1 MAKKIVIDIEVNG
14 KMQKATVSAKKLK
27 DALAETSRTAKETE
41 RNTKGLAQTAS
52 AGGKNFSKMASGI
65 SGGLVPAYAA
75 LAANVF
81 ALTAAF
87 NFLKNS
93 SQVALLERSQVS
105 YAANTGVALD
115 RLTGSLREASKGMLD
130 FQSAAQASA
139 IGLAKG
145 FSSSQMDS
153 IAQGALKVSNALG
166 RDFTDSFDRLVRG
179 ISKAEPEL
187 LDELGITLRLE
198 TATKNY
204 AAALGKSAKELTA
217 AERSQAVY
225 LETMKQLEDVTAG
238 AEAEANPFVQL
249 GVTMSDLV
257 KNIMQFLLPAFEA
270 LAKFINSN
278 AVAAL
283 GFFALL
289 GASVLKSMPFVE
301 NLTQSFK
308 GFAFAQK
315 RALVESK
322 KELESYRQKL
332 QQVKQTAEQSKAMG
346 AAQVKGGAQGAISAG
361 AQSPVLMRAALGTMK
376 GPDQANLKKALKSA
390 EAQYAKSGKITKG
403 IFKGVSID
411 VVRSMSGGFKQVEA
425 ASSKASKTIGTRFKI
440 IGMQAKSTAM
450 RVRTSFTSAFARAG
464 KAANGFGKAM
474 NMAMKAT
481 VILGVI
487 QMIYDM
493 VVALATAPHT
503 ILKNVIGIGT
513 GAVGILQSIANTVI
527 DVINYIINQ
536 VNRLPGIEIATLNY
550 KTFGDDFKKDMDEFL
565 ETSKFAIAL
574 KEREDKMQTRQREL
588 DTIRD
593 IKDEL
598 PEVEKSIS
606 KIMQG
611 NLFDPDD
618 KDYAKNTQ
626 KRMEATA
633 KAMSSLGIEGLF
645 ADALTIKDP
654 ARQKKAIKAI
664 GDGLADDL
672 EQLSPKFAQAV
683 RAGDAELVG
692 SMVAN
697 AGAFTANIA
706 EVEDQINNLST
717 TLSGKSAIQTEVF
730 LSTLLSTGEAAV
742 TAGGKIGLTTD
753 VVNKLNES
761 FAHKGGIDAY
771 IQSLRNVEAETQ
783 RIANARH
790 LMGLDSVA
798 TSRQSGALAN
808 QTGLQRTSQAADLDL
823 AEKRNNLQAIFNENR
838 VNMDDAQ
845 KQDHANRVT
854 EALYEIELAEKKSEV
869 AKVNATE
876 MGQLGKAVGD
886 SLTSSMQGAFDGLI
900 QGTMTAKEAFASMA
914 TSMLQSIAKVIA
926 ELITAKILTAA
937 LGGSTFGTFLGI
949 PGPGARYGGVMS
961 NGSKAPGYA
970 VGGVAKGPQ
979 SGYPAVLHGTEAVV
993 PLPNGKSIPV
1003 DMRGAGQQNN
1013 VTVNVSVDQQGNA
1026 TQDTQATNN
1035 NGAKLGTMIAAAVQK
1050 ELHTQKRAGGILS
1063 PLGAT

>member
-1 MAKKIVIDIEVNG
+1 MANKITIDIEVNG
-14 KMQKATVSAKKLK
+14 KMQKATVSAKKLRE
-27 DALAETSRTAKETE
+27 ALNETSRSARDAE

-87 NFLKNS
+87 NFLKSS
-93 SQVALLERSQVS
+93 SQIALLERSQVA
-105 YAANTGVALD
+105 YASNTGVALD

-130 FQSAAQASA
+130 FQAAAQASA

-153 IAQGALKVSNALG
+153 IAEGALKVSNALG

-204 AAALGKSAKELTA
+204 AAALQKSAKELTA

-238 AEAEANPFVQL
+238 ADAEANPFVQL

-283 GFFALL
+283 GFFALI

-301 NLTQSFK
+301 KLTSSFK

-332 QQVKQTAEQSKAMG
+332 QQVKNTAEQSKAMG

-376 GPDQANLKKALKSA
+376 GADQSNLKKALKSA
-390 EAQYAKSGKITKG
+390 EAQYTKSGAITKG

-411 VVRSMSGGFKQVEA
+411 IVRSMAGGFKQVEA
-425 ASSKASKTIGTRFKI
+425 ANLKTTKTIGTRFKI
-440 IGMQAKSTAM
+440 IGMQAKAAGM
-450 RVRTSFTSAFARAG
+450 RIRTSFTSAFAMAG
-464 KAANGFGKAM
+464 KAVNGFGKAM
-474 NMAMKAT
+474 NLAMKAT
-481 VILGVI
+481 VILGLI
-487 QMIYDM
+487 QMIYDL
-493 VVALATAPHT
+493 VVSIATAPHT

-536 VNRLPGIEIATLNY
+536 VNRLPILEIATLDY
-550 KTFGDDFKKDMDEFL
+550 KTFGDDFKNDMDTFL
-565 ETSKFAIAL
+565 ETSEFALNL
-574 KEREDKMQTRQREL
+574 KKREEKMKTRQTEL
-588 DTIRD
+588 DTIKA
-593 IKDEL
+593 IKEEL
-598 PEVEKSIS
+598 PEVEKAIS

-611 NLFDPDD
+611 KLFDPDD
-618 KDYAKNTQ
+618 KDFAKNTQ

-672 EQLSPKFAQAV
+672 EKLSPKFAAAV
-683 RAGDAELVG
+683 RAGDAQLVG

-697 AGAFTANIA
+697 AGSFTANIA
-706 EVEDQINNLST
+706 EVEDQIASMST
-717 TLSGKSAIQTEVF
+717 TLSGKGAEGTRVF
-730 LSTLLSTGEAAV
+730 LEMLMKTGNAAV
-742 TAGGKIGLTTD
+742 LAGSKIGLTTD
-753 VVNKLNES
+753 VVDQLNAAFEN
-761 FAHKGGIDAY
+761 KGGIDSY
-771 IQSLRNVEAETQ
+771 IASLRQVEQKTQ
-783 RIANARH
+783 EIAQNRH
-790 LMGLDSVA
+790 LIGLDTIG
-798 TSRQSGALAN
+798 TSRQSGALAS
-808 QTGLQRTSQAADLDL
+808 QTGLQRTSDSAELSLQ
-823 AEKRNNLQAIFNENR
+823 EKRNNLQKIYNENR
-838 VNMDDAQ
+838 ALMDTTQ
-845 KQDHANRVT
+845 KVEHDNRVA
-854 EALYEIELAEKKSEV
+854 EAKREIELAEKKAEV

-876 MGQLGKAVGD
+876 IGQLGQAIGD
-886 SLTSSMQGAFDGLI
+886 SLTSSMQSAFDGLI

-914 TSMLQSIAKVIA
+914 TSMLQSVAKVIA
-926 ELITAKILTAA
+926 ELLTAKLLTAA
-937 LGGSTFGTFLGI
+937 LGGTSFGNFLGI
-949 PGPGARYGGVMS
+949 SEGKTGGIFS
-961 NGSKAPGYA
+961 NGGKVSGYA
-970 VGGVAKGPQ
+970 TGGVAKGPG
-979 SGYPAVLHGTEAVV
+979 SGYPAILHGTEAVV

-1003 DMRGAGQQNN
+1003 DMKGAAQNNN
-1013 VTVNVSVDQQGNA
+1013 VTVNVSMDGQGSAQQN
-1026 TQDTQATNN
+1026 TQSD
-1035 NGAKLGTMIAAAVQK
+1035 GAQGANLGAAVAAAVQK
-1050 ELHTQKRAGGILS
+1050 ELQNQKRAGGILN
-1063 PLGAT
+1063 PMGAS

>member
-1 MAKKIVIDIEVNG
+1 MANKITIDIEVNG

-27 DALAETSRTAKETE
+27 EALNETSRSARDAE

-87 NFLKNS
+87 NFLKSS
-93 SQVALLERSQVS
+93 SQIALLERSQVA
-105 YAANTGVALD
+105 YASNTGVALD

-130 FQSAAQASA
+130 FQAAAQASA

-153 IAQGALKVSNALG
+153 IAEGALKVSNALG

-204 AAALGKSAKELTA
+204 AAALQKSAKELTA

-238 AEAEANPFVQL
+238 ADAEANPFVQL

-283 GFFALL
+283 GFFALI

-301 NLTQSFK
+301 KLTSSFK

-315 RALVESK
+315 RALVESR

-332 QQVKQTAEQSKAMG
+332 QQVKNTAEQSKAMG
-346 AAQVKGGAQGAISAG
+346 ASQVKGGAQGAISAG

-376 GPDQANLKKALKSA
+376 GADQSNLKKALKSA
-390 EAQYAKSGKITKG
+390 EAQYTKSGAITKG

-411 VVRSMSGGFKQVEA
+411 IVRSMAGGFKQVEA
-425 ASSKASKTIGTRFKI
+425 ANLKTTKTIGTRFKI
-440 IGMQAKSTAM
+440 IGMQAKAAGM
-450 RVRTSFTSAFARAG
+450 RIRTSFTSAFAMAG

-474 NMAMKAT
+474 NLAMKAT
-481 VILGVI
+481 VILGLI
-487 QMIYDM
+487 QMIYDL
-493 VVALATAPHT
+493 VVSIATAPHT

-550 KTFGDDFKKDMDEFL
+550 KTFGDDFKKDMDTFL
-565 ETSKFAIAL
+565 ETSEFALAL
-574 KEREDKMQTRQREL
+574 KKREEKMKTRQTEL
-588 DTIRD
+588 DTIKA
-593 IKDEL
+593 IKEEL
-598 PEVEKSIS
+598 PEVEKAIS

-611 NLFDPDD
+611 KLFDPDD
-618 KDYAKNTQ
+618 KDFAKNTQ

-645 ADALTIKDP
+645 AEALTIKDP

-672 EQLSPKFAQAV
+672 EKLSPKFAAAV
-683 RAGDAELVG
+683 RAGDAQLVG

-697 AGAFTANIA
+697 AGSFTANIA
-706 EVEDQINNLST
+706 EVEDQIASMST
-717 TLSGKSAIQTEVF
+717 TLSGKGAEGTRVF
-730 LSTLLSTGEAAV
+730 LEMLMKTGNAAV
-742 TAGGKIGLTTD
+742 LAGGKIGLTTD
-753 VVNKLNES
+753 VLDQLNAAFEN
-761 FAHKGGIDAY
+761 KGGIDSY
-771 IQSLRNVEAETQ
+771 IASLRQVEQKTQ
-783 RIANARH
+783 EIAQNRH
-790 LMGLDSVA
+790 LIGLDTIG
-798 TSRQSGALAN
+798 TSRQSGALAS
-808 QTGLQRTSQAADLDL
+808 QTGLQRTSDSAELNLQ
-823 AEKRNNLQAIFNENR
+823 EKRNNLQKIYNENR
-838 VNMDDAQ
+838 ALMDTTQ
-845 KQDHANRVT
+845 KVEHANRVV
-854 EALYEIELAEKKSEV
+854 EAIREIELAEEKAEV

-876 MGQLGKAVGD
+876 IGQLGQAIGD
-886 SLTSSMQGAFDGLI
+886 SLTSSMQSAFDGLI

-926 ELITAKILTAA
+926 ELLTAKLLTAA
-937 LGGSTFGTFLGI
+937 LGGSSFGSFLGI
-949 PGPGARYGGVMS
+949 PAGKTGGVFS
-961 NGSKAPGYA
+961 NGGKVSGYA
-970 VGGVAKGPQ
+970 TGGVAKGPG
-979 SGYPAVLHGTEAVV
+979 SGYPAILHGTEAVV

-1003 DMRGAGQQNN
+1003 DMKGAGQNNN
-1013 VTVNVSVDQQGNA
+1013 VTVNVSMDGQGSAQQN
-1026 TQDTQATNN
+1026 TQS
-1035 NGAKLGTMIAAAVQK
+1035 NGSQGANLGAVIAAAVQK
-1050 ELHTQKRAGGILS
+1050 ELQNQKRAGGILNPMGVS
-1063 PLGAT
+1063 

>member
-1 MAKKIVIDIEVNG
+1 MANKITIDIEVNG

-27 DALAETSRTAKETE
+27 DALNETSRSAKETE

-87 NFLKNS
+87 NFLKSS
-93 SQVALLERSQVS
+93 SQVALLERSQVA
-105 YAANTGVALD
+105 YASNTGVALD

-130 FQSAAQASA
+130 FQAAAQASA

-153 IAQGALKVSNALG
+153 IAEGALKVSNALG

-238 AEAEANPFVQL
+238 ADAEANPFVQL

-301 NLTQSFK
+301 KLTGSFK
-308 GFAFAQK
+308 EFASAQK
-315 RALVESK
+315 TALADSR

-332 QQVKQTAEQSKAMG
+332 QQVKNTAEQSKAMG
-346 AAQVKGGAQGAISAG
+346 AAQVKSGAQGAISAG

-376 GPDQANLKKALKSA
+376 GADQANLKKALKSA
-390 EAQYAKSGKITKG
+390 EAQYTKSGAITKG

-411 VVRSMSGGFKQVEA
+411 VVRSMSGGFKQIEA
-425 ASSKASKTIGTRFKI
+425 ANLKTTKTIGTRFKI
-440 IGMQAKSTAM
+440 IGMQAKAAGMRIRTA
-450 RVRTSFTSAFARAG
+450 FTSAFAKAG
-464 KAANGFGKAM
+464 KAVNGFGKAM
-474 NMAMKAT
+474 NLAMKAT
-481 VILGVI
+481 VILGLI
-487 QMIYDM
+487 QMIYDL
-493 VVALATAPHT
+493 VVSIATAPHT

-550 KTFGDDFKKDMDEFL
+550 KTFGDDFKKDMDTFL
-565 ETSKFAIAL
+565 ETSEFALNL
-574 KEREDKMQTRQREL
+574 KKREEKMKTRQTEL
-588 DTIRD
+588 DTIKA
-593 IKDEL
+593 IKEEL
-598 PEVEKSIS
+598 PEVEKAIS

-611 NLFDPDD
+611 KLFDPDD
-618 KDYAKNTQ
+618 KDFAKNTQ

-672 EQLSPKFAQAV
+672 EKLSPKFAAAV
-683 RAGDAELVG
+683 RAGDAQLVG

-706 EVEDQINNLST
+706 EVEDQIASMST
-717 TLSGKSAIQTEVF
+717 TLSGKGAEGTRVF
-730 LSTLLSTGEAAV
+730 LEMLMKTGNAAV
-742 TAGGKIGLTTD
+742 LAGSKIGLTTD
-753 VVNKLNES
+753 VVDQLNAAFEN
-761 FAHKGGIDAY
+761 KGGIDSY
-771 IQSLRNVEAETQ
+771 IASLRQVEQKTQ
-783 RIANARH
+783 EIAQNRH
-790 LMGLDSVA
+790 LIGLDTIG
-798 TSRQSGALAN
+798 TSRQSGALAS
-808 QTGLQRTSQAADLDL
+808 QTGLQRTADSAELNL
-823 AEKRNNLQAIFNENR
+823 QEKRNNLQKIYNENR
-838 VNMDDAQ
+838 ALMDTTQ
-845 KQDHANRVT
+845 KVEHDNRVA
-854 EALYEIELAEKKSEV
+854 EAIREIELAEKKAEV

-876 MGQLGKAVGD
+876 LGQLGQAIGD
-886 SLTSSMQGAFDGLI
+886 SLTSSMQSAFDGLI

-926 ELITAKILTAA
+926 ELLTAKLLTAA
-937 LGGSTFGTFLGI
+937 LGGSSFGSFLGI
-949 PGPGARYGGVMS
+949 PAGKTGGVFS
-961 NGSKAPGYA
+961 NGGKVSGYA
-970 VGGVAKGPQ
+970 TGGVAKGPG
-979 SGYPAVLHGTEAVV
+979 SGYPAILHGTEAVV

-1003 DMRGAGQQNN
+1003 DMKNAGQNNN
-1013 VTVNVSVDQQGNA
+1013 VTVNVSMNGQGGAQQN
-1026 TQDTQATNN
+1026 TQSDGSQ
-1035 NGAKLGTMIAAAVQK
+1035 GANLGAAIAAAVQK
-1050 ELHTQKRAGGILS
+1050 ELHNQKRAGGILN
-1063 PLGAT
+1063 PMGAS

>member
-1 MAKKIVIDIEVNG
+1 MANKITIDIEVNG

-27 DALAETSRTAKETE
+27 EALDQTSRSAKDTE

-87 NFLKNS
+87 NFLKSS

-130 FQSAAQASA
+130 FQSAAQSSA

-145 FSSSQMDS
+145 FSSSQMNS
-153 IAQGALKVSNALG
+153 IAEGALKVSNALG

-204 AAALGKSAKELTA
+204 AAALQKSAKELTA

-225 LETMKQLEDVTAG
+225 LETMKQLEDVTSG
-238 AEAEANPFVQL
+238 ADAEANPFVQL

-257 KNIMQFLLPAFEA
+257 KNIMQFLLPAFEV
-270 LAKFINSN
+270 LAKFINNN

-301 NLTQSFK
+301 KLTSSFK
-308 GFAFAQK
+308 GFAAAQK
-315 RALVESK
+315 TALVESK

-332 QQVKQTAEQSKAMG
+332 QQVKNTAEQSKAMG
-346 AAQVKGGAQGAISAG
+346 AAQVKSGAQGAISAG
-361 AQSPVLMRAALGTMK
+361 AQSPVLMRAALGSMK
-376 GPDQANLKKALKSA
+376 GADQSNLKKALKSA
-390 EAQYAKSGKITKG
+390 EAQYAKSGVITKG

-411 VVRSMSGGFKQVEA
+411 IARSMSGGFKQVEA
-425 ASSKASKTIGTRFKI
+425 ANSKTTKTISTRFKI
-440 IGMQAKSTAM
+440 LGMQAKSTAM
-450 RVRTSFTSAFARAG
+450 RIRTSFTSAFAMAG
-464 KAANGFGKAM
+464 KAASGFGKAM
-474 NMAMKAT
+474 NLAMKAT
-481 VILGVI
+481 VILGLI
-487 QMIYDM
+487 QMIYDL
-493 VVALATAPHT
+493 VVSIATAPHT

-536 VNRLPGIEIATLNY
+536 VNRLPGIEIATLSY
-550 KTFGDDFKKDMDEFL
+550 KTFGDDFKKDMDTFL
-565 ETSKFAIAL
+565 ETSEFALAL
-574 KEREDKMQTRQREL
+574 KKREEKMKTRQTEL
-588 DTIRD
+588 DTIKA
-593 IKDEL
+593 IKEEL

-611 NLFDPDD
+611 NLFNPDD
-618 KDYAKNTQ
+618 KDFAKNTQ

-672 EQLSPKFAQAV
+672 EKLSPKFAAAV

-706 EVEDQINNLST
+706 EVEDQIANMST
-717 TLSGKSAIQTEVF
+717 TLSGKGAEGTRVF
-730 LSTLLSTGEAAV
+730 LEMLMGTANAATL
-742 TAGGKIGLTTD
+742 AGSKIGLTTD
-753 VVNKLNES
+753 VVDQLNAAFEN
-761 FAHKGGIDAY
+761 KGGIDNY
-771 IQSLRNVEAETQ
+771 IASLRQVEQKTKE
-783 RIANARH
+783 IAQSRH
-790 LMGLDSVA
+790 LIGLDTVG
-798 TSRQSGALAN
+798 TSRQSGALAA
-808 QTGLQRTSQAADLDL
+808 QTGLKRTSDL
-823 AEKRNNLQAIFNENR
+823 ADIALQEKRNNLTDIYNENR
-838 VNMDDAQ
+838 ALMDETQ
-845 KQDHANRVT
+845 KVQHSNRVV
-854 EALYEIELAEKKSEV
+854 EAIREIELAEEKANV
-869 AKVNATE
+869 AKVNASDI
-876 MGQLGKAVGD
+876 GQLGQAVGD
-886 SLTSSMQGAFDGLI
+886 SLTSSMASAFDGLI

-914 TSMLQSIAKVIA
+914 SSMLQSIAKVIA
-926 ELITAKILTAA
+926 DLLTARLLTAA
-937 LGGSTFGTFLGI
+937 LGGSSFGNFLGI
-949 PGPGARYGGVMS
+949 PGGKTGGVFS
-961 NGSKAPGYA
+961 NGGKVSGYA
-970 VGGVAKGPQ
+970 TGGVAKGPG
-979 SGYPAVLHGTEAVV
+979 SGYPAILHGTEAVV

-1003 DMRGAGQQNN
+1003 DMKGAGQNNN
-1013 VTVNVSVDQQGNA
+1013 VTVNVSMDGQGGAQQN
-1026 TQDTQATNN
+1026 TQANGAD
-1035 NGAKLGTMIAAAVQK
+1035 GAKLGAVIAAAVQK
-1050 ELHTQKRAGGILS
+1050 ELHNQKRAGGILNPIGVS
-1063 PLGAT
+1063 

>member
-1 MAKKIVIDIEVNG
+1 MANKITIDIEVNG
-14 KMQKATVSAKKLK
+14 KMQKATVSAKKLRE
-27 DALAETSRTAKETE
+27 ALNETSRSARDAE

-87 NFLKNS
+87 NFLKSS
-93 SQVALLERSQVS
+93 SQIALLERSQVA
-105 YAANTGVALD
+105 YASNTGVALD

-130 FQSAAQASA
+130 FQAAAQASA

-153 IAQGALKVSNALG
+153 IAEGALKVSNALG

-204 AAALGKSAKELTA
+204 AAALQKSAKELTA

-238 AEAEANPFVQL
+238 ADAEANPFVQL

-283 GFFALL
+283 GFFALI

-301 NLTQSFK
+301 KLTSSFK

-332 QQVKQTAEQSKAMG
+332 QQVKNTAEQSKAMG

-376 GPDQANLKKALKSA
+376 GADQSNLKKALKSA
-390 EAQYAKSGKITKG
+390 EAQYTKSGAITKG

-411 VVRSMSGGFKQVEA
+411 IVRSMAGGFKQVEA
-425 ASSKASKTIGTRFKI
+425 ANLKTTKTIGTRFKI
-440 IGMQAKSTAM
+440 IGMQAKAAGM
-450 RVRTSFTSAFARAG
+450 RIRTSFTSAFAMAG
-464 KAANGFGKAM
+464 KAVNGFGKAM
-474 NMAMKAT
+474 NLAMKAT
-481 VILGVI
+481 VILGLI
-487 QMIYDM
+487 QMIYDL
-493 VVALATAPHT
+493 VVSIATAPHT

-536 VNRLPGIEIATLNY
+536 VNRLPILEIATLDY
-550 KTFGDDFKKDMDEFL
+550 KTFGDDFKNDMDTFL
-565 ETSKFAIAL
+565 ETSEFALNL
-574 KEREDKMQTRQREL
+574 KKREEKMKTRQTEL
-588 DTIRD
+588 DTIKA
-593 IKDEL
+593 IKEEL
-598 PEVEKSIS
+598 PEVEKAIS

-611 NLFDPDD
+611 KLFDPDD
-618 KDYAKNTQ
+618 KDFAKNTQ

-672 EQLSPKFAQAV
+672 EKLSPKFAAAV
-683 RAGDAELVG
+683 RAGDAQLVG

-697 AGAFTANIA
+697 AGSFTANIA
-706 EVEDQINNLST
+706 EVEDQIASMST
-717 TLSGKSAIQTEVF
+717 TLSGKGAEGTRVF
-730 LSTLLSTGEAAV
+730 LEMLMKTGNAAV
-742 TAGGKIGLTTD
+742 LAGSKIGLTTD
-753 VVNKLNES
+753 VVDQLNAAFEN
-761 FAHKGGIDAY
+761 KGGIDSY
-771 IQSLRNVEAETQ
+771 IASLRQVEQKTQ
-783 RIANARH
+783 EIAQNRH
-790 LMGLDSVA
+790 LIGLDTIG
-798 TSRQSGALAN
+798 TSRQSGALAS
-808 QTGLQRTSQAADLDL
+808 QTGLQRTSDSAELSLQ
-823 AEKRNNLQAIFNENR
+823 EKRNNLQKIYNENR
-838 VNMDDAQ
+838 ALMNQTEKVE
-845 KQDHANRVT
+845 HANRVV
-854 EALYEIELAEKKSEV
+854 EAIREIELAEEKAEV

-876 MGQLGKAVGD
+876 IGQLGQAIGD
-886 SLTSSMQGAFDGLI
+886 SLTSSMQSAFDGLI

-914 TSMLQSIAKVIA
+914 TSMLQSVAKVIA
-926 ELITAKILTAA
+926 ELLTARLLTAA
-937 LGGSTFGTFLGI
+937 LGGSSFGGFLGI
-949 PGPGARYGGVMS
+949 PAGKTGGIFS
-961 NGSKAPGYA
+961 NGGKVSGYA
-970 VGGVAKGPQ
+970 TGGVAKGPG
-979 SGYPAVLHGTEAVV
+979 SGYPAILHGTEAVV

-1003 DMRGAGQQNN
+1003 DMKGAGQNNN
-1013 VTVNVSVDQQGNA
+1013 VTVNVSMNGQGSAQQN
-1026 TQDTQATNN
+1026 TQSD
-1035 NGAKLGTMIAAAVQK
+1035 GAQGANLGAAVAAAVQK
-1050 ELHTQKRAGGILS
+1050 ELQNQKRAGGILN
-1063 PLGAT
+1063 PMGAS

>member
-1 MAKKIVIDIEVNG
+1 
-14 KMQKATVSAKKLK
+14 
-27 DALAETSRTAKETE
+27 
-41 RNTKGLAQTAS
+41 
-52 AGGKNFSKMASGI
+52 MASGI

-87 NFLKNS
+87 NFLKSS
-93 SQVALLERSQVS
+93 SQIALLERSQVA
-105 YAANTGVALD
+105 YASNTGVALD

-130 FQSAAQASA
+130 FQAAAQSSA

-153 IAQGALKVSNALG
+153 IAEGALKVSNALG

-238 AEAEANPFVQL
+238 ADAEANPFVQL

-301 NLTQSFK
+301 NLTKSFK

-332 QQVKQTAEQSKAMG
+332 QQVKNTAEQSKAMG

-376 GPDQANLKKALKSA
+376 GADQANLKKALKSA
-390 EAQYAKSGKITKG
+390 EAQYTKSGKITKG

-411 VVRSMSGGFKQVEA
+411 IVRSMAGGFKQVEA
-425 ASSKASKTIGTRFKI
+425 ANLKTTKTIGTRFKI
-440 IGMQAKSTAM
+440 IGMQAKATGMRIRTA
-450 RVRTSFTSAFARAG
+450 FTSAFAKAG

-474 NMAMKAT
+474 NLAMKAT
-481 VILGVI
+481 VILGLI
-487 QMIYDM
+487 QMIYDL
-493 VVALATAPHT
+493 VVSIATAPHT

-550 KTFGDDFKKDMDEFL
+550 KTFGDDFKKDMDTFL
-565 ETSKFAIAL
+565 ETSEFALAL
-574 KEREDKMQTRQREL
+574 KEREEKMKTRQTEL
-588 DTIRD
+588 DTIRA
-593 IKDEL
+593 IKEEL
-598 PEVEKSIS
+598 PEVEKAIS

-611 NLFDPDD
+611 KLFDSDD
-618 KDYAKNTQ
+618 KDFAKNTQ

-672 EQLSPKFAQAV
+672 EKLSPKFAAAV

-697 AGAFTANIA
+697 AGSFTANIA
-706 EVEDQINNLST
+706 EVEDQIANMST
-717 TLSGKSAIQTEVF
+717 TLSGKGAEGTRVF
-730 LSTLLSTGEAAV
+730 LEMLMKTGNAAV
-742 TAGGKIGLTTD
+742 LAGSKIDLTTD
-753 VVNKLNES
+753 VLDQLNAAFEN
-761 FAHKGGIDAY
+761 KGGIDSY
-771 IQSLRNVEAETQ
+771 IASLRQVEQKTQ
-783 RIANARH
+783 EIAQNRH
-790 LMGLDSVA
+790 LIGLDTIG
-798 TSRQSGALAN
+798 TSRQSGALAS
-808 QTGLQRTSQAADLDL
+808 QTGLQRTADSAQLDL
-823 AEKRNNLQAIFNENR
+823 QEKRNNLQDVYNENR
-838 VNMDDAQ
+838 ALMNEVQ
-845 KQDHANRVT
+845 KVDHANRVV
-854 EALYEIELAEKKSEV
+854 EAIREIELAEKKAEV

-876 MGQLGKAVGD
+876 IGQLGQAIGD
-886 SLTSSMQGAFDGLI
+886 SLTSSMQSAFDGLI

-926 ELITAKILTAA
+926 ELLTAKLLTAA
-937 LGGSTFGTFLGI
+937 LGGSTFGNFLGI
-949 PGPGARYGGVMS
+949 PAGKTGGVFS
-961 NGSKAPGYA
+961 NGGKVSGYA
-970 VGGVAKGPQ
+970 TGGVAKGPG
-979 SGYPAVLHGTEAVV
+979 SGYPAILHGTEAVV

-1003 DMRGAGQQNN
+1003 DMKGAGQNNN
-1013 VTVNVSVDQQGNA
+1013 VTVNVAIDGQGNA
-1026 TQDTQATNN
+1026 RQDKQADSNE
-1035 NGAKLGTMIAAAVQK
+1035 GANLGSAIAAAVQK
-1050 ELHTQKRAGGILS
+1050 ELQNQKRAGGMLNPMGVS
-1063 PLGAT
+1063 